1 MICRRLASLCLVPGV
16 LTAQEPQALARTAL
30 DHPAFTW
37 GFAESW
43 WQWVRARAR
52 PVPERVVDVIR
63 RKGCG

>member
-43 WQWVRARAR
+43 WQ
-52 PVPERVVDVIR
+52 
-63 RKGCG
+63 